1 MTQQEKDKYYMKV
14 AQVTSENSKAQRLKV
29 GAVLVKGDQ
38 IISDGFNGMPSGFD
52 NTCEKLICLDETKCL
67 NDNKYKPCS
76 ICLSRGLK
84 TNPEVLHAE
93 SNAIT
98 KCAKYGYASLGS
110 TLYVTHS
117 PCIECAKLIIQAG
130 IKRVVYRELY
140 RKPDGL
146 NLLNKA
152 NINVIKY
159 ESNSDK

>member
-14 AQVTSENSKAQRLKV
+14 AQVTSENSKALRLKV
-29 GAVLVKGDQ
+29 GAVLVKDDQ

-52 NTCEKLICLDETKCL
+52 NTCEKFICLDKAKCL
-67 NDNKYKPCS
+67 DSSTCS
-76 ICLSRGLK
+76 ICLSKSLK

-159 ESNSDK
+159 EGNSNK